1 MKRACGLLLAVIF
14 LAGCGSDQ
22 PTAAEQRME
31 LRFDQLDYEM
41 GNVEISAPPYQ
52 DNLQRLTNR
61 YIALIHE
68 YDDMLGREE
77 VKKRLEDKAL
87 ELDDYCLP
95 CSGSIDAERAKY

>member
-1 MKRACGLLLAVIF
+1 MKRACGLLLAVIV
-14 LAGCGSDQ
+14 LAGCGGDE
-22 PTAAEQRME
+22 PTAAEKRMQ
-31 LRFDQLDYEM
+31 LRFDRVDYLM

-52 DNLQRLTNR
+52 QNLQRLTQR

-68 YDDMLGREE
+68 YDDELGSAE

-95 CSGSIDAERAKY
+95 CSAAVDAERAKY